1 MLLASCHSSFGA
13 WIENHYDSFS
23 RISIKL
29 KYFFTVFSAL
39 DLLGH
44 AGTVRRS
51 NSPHVSSSGR
61 STSSAHSPALQNRTL
76 ALLFSFLFDYLCTMH
91 SCTSVILIRLSSDHT
106 ARQQSSSLTSTEFGI
121 ISNLFDNIS
130 RFHVIFCLSLTFSCC
145 LAYTHFYHVEF
156 GSLL

>member
-13 WIENHYDSFS
+13 WLKKNYDSFS
-23 RISIKL
+23 HISIKL
-29 KYFFTVFSAL
+29 KYFFTVFSAVDIL
-39 DLLGH
+39 RH

-51 NSPHVSSSGR
+51 NSPHESSSGR
-61 STSSAHSPALQNRTL
+61 SAHSPALQNRAL
-76 ALLFSFLFDYLCTMH
+76 APLFSFLFDCLCTMH
-91 SCTSVILIRLSSDHT
+91 SCTSVILIRLSSDRT
-106 ARQQSSSLTSTEFGI
+106 ARQTSSSLTYTELGI

-145 LAYTHFYHVEF
+145 LAHTHFYHVEF